1 MREIEKNKLRKELIL
16 STVTKLFRESSLN
29 TDNEID
35 TENINK
41 ILKDIDINSALQ
53 KLSRAVAGRKALIVS
68 VTDENIE
75 LEKEIQER
83 FRGIKFNRIVNHL
96 ITARYFGYSCFEIVY
111 NEDFTIST
119 LIPIPHQYVSYNTQ
133 SKKWVLKVGT
143 KEIDL
148 NREKF
153 LLSIHKWN
161 PAQVTGKSIF
171 ESCLTSF
178 LDKDMYSKQ
187 LRGLAQKYGD
197 VITVYPYDINST
209 DEEKKQIKENVD
221 NMNGNN
227 SIGVPVED
235 VGEADINKVVTF
247 IKLSDLDPNVYT
259 ELADREKEK
268 LIQNILGSTL
278 TMDNGGGTG
287 SYSLGEVH
295 KEGFDE
301 VVEEICRF
309 VCDSLFQLIEIDA
322 KFHGYNAKEFEFSLE
337 KVFTDTEKIEQ
348 EKKQQ
353 ELNSL
358 KLDNINKLS
367 SAGFEVNIDFIS
379 EQLGIEKSY
388 LAKKLSAGIGPEFSK
403 KKIDELL
410 ENARS
415 KQKEFEEMILENSD
429 EIIKE
434 VSKQIKKEFEKV
446 KNLEDIEKISLN
458 LESLKER
465 LILGALQGY
474 LNEFNSQTIE
484 FSENDLNPFKLSF
497 TEAINWFCKKFPV
510 LYDVIE
516 DITKKVDEQFFYMKR
531 STELE
536 VTKKLYY
543 NLLDNLKNGGT
554 FKTWLEMSKEVLNK
568 SGLGDSPW
576 YLELVYRNNM
586 ASAYNA
592 GAFYNQELNKKNK
605 PYGLYDGV
613 DDSRQSDI
621 CKALDGKVFPLDH
634 PFWNSYLPPN
644 HHGCRSRRIAL
655 NVEELEEYE
664 LKVSKSITKDIKE
677 LKKEMGSFYGSQ
689 VSGMKKAIK
698 QKEKEVEEMKNQLK
712 LEV

>member
-75 LEKEIQER
+75 LEKMIQER

-119 LIPIPHQYVSYNTQ
+119 LVPIPHQYVSYNTRD
-133 SKKWVLKVGT
+133 KKWVLRIGT
-143 KEIDL
+143 QEIEL
-148 NREKF
+148 NKEKF
-153 LLSIHKWN
+153 LLCIHKWN

-187 LRGLAQKYGD
+187 LRGLAKQYGD
-197 VITVYPYDINST
+197 VITVYPYDINSS
-209 DEEKKQIKENVD
+209 DDEKKQIKENIE
-221 NMNGNN
+221 NMSGKT

-235 VGEADINKVVTF
+235 IGDIDINKVVTF

-322 KFHGYNAKEFEFSLE
+322 QFHGYNAKEFEFSLE

-367 SAGFEVNIDFIS
+367 SAGYELENQYLG
-379 EQLGIEKSY
+379 EYLGIDY
-388 LAKKLSAGIGPEFSK
+388 
-403 KKIDELL
+403 KKI
-410 ENARS
+410 
-415 KQKEFEEMILENSD
+415 
-429 EIIKE
+429 
-434 VSKQIKKEFEKV
+434 IKKNIQSF
-446 KNLEDIEKISLN
+446 KIN
-458 LESLKER
+458 
-465 LILGALQGY
+465 
-474 LNEFNSQTIE
+474 E
-484 FSENDLNPFKLSF
+484 FSEDEDKKLFNIVESANTFNTYILSKLEKFTKNISQQIRDQIMNLKEGDEFVLDLDYSLLEDDLIISQLKGYSNSRYTTFNEVIEEFDPFKMKF
-497 TEAINWFCKKFPV
+497 EEAIKSFLDKTPV
-510 LYDVIE
+510 LYDIIEEITEEVRANSIWIKKSTDLEITAKLFDNMKKSMEAGTTFKQWLKDCDEIINKAGLGNQGYYLENVYRTNMMTQYSIGNYKQQIEVVEEFPYWEYSAIE
-516 DITKKVDEQFFYMKR
+516 DNRTSNICKQ
-531 STELE
+531 L
-536 VTKKLYY
+536 
-543 NLLDNLKNGGT
+543 
-554 FKTWLEMSKEVLNK
+554 
-568 SGLGDSPW
+568 
-576 YLELVYRNNM
+576 
-586 ASAYNA
+586 
-592 GAFYNQELNKKNK
+592 
-605 PYGLYDGV
+605 DGV
-613 DDSRQSDI
+613 IKRYDD
-621 CKALDGKVFPLDH
+621 
-634 PFWNSYLPPN
+634 PFWSTYYPPN
-644 HHGCRSRRIAL
+644 HYQCRSTVISRSKEEIKRHGFKISKDEFDIDAKTFKGNPAETYWN
-655 NVEELEEYE
+655 NV
-664 LKVSKSITKDIKE
+664 KSASE
-677 LKKEMGSFYGSQ
+677 N
-689 VSGMKKAIK
+689 K
-698 QKEKEVEEMKNQLK
+698 QRTFKWE
-712 LEV
+712 

>member
-1 MREIEKNKLRKELIL
+1 MREIEKTKLRKELIL

-29 TDNEID
+29 TDTEIN

-68 VTDENIE
+68 VTNENIE
-75 LEKEIQER
+75 LEKMIQER

-119 LIPIPHQYVSYNTQ
+119 LIPIPHQYVSYNTRD
-133 SKKWVLKVGT
+133 KKWVLRIGT
-143 KEIDL
+143 QEIEL
-148 NREKF
+148 NKEKF
-153 LLSIHKWN
+153 LLCIHKWN

-187 LRGLAQKYGD
+187 LRGLAKQYGD
-197 VITVYPYDINST
+197 VITVYPYDINSS
-209 DEEKKQIKENVD
+209 DDEKKQIKENIE
-221 NMNGNN
+221 NMSGKT

-235 VGEADINKVVTF
+235 IGDIDINKVVTF

-322 KFHGYNAKEFEFSLE
+322 QFHGYNAKEFEFSLE

-367 SAGFEVNIDFIS
+367 SAGYELENQYLG
-379 EQLGIEKSY
+379 EYLGIDY
-388 LAKKLSAGIGPEFSK
+388 
-403 KKIDELL
+403 KKI
-410 ENARS
+410 
-415 KQKEFEEMILENSD
+415 
-429 EIIKE
+429 
-434 VSKQIKKEFEKV
+434 IKKNIQSF
-446 KNLEDIEKISLN
+446 KIN
-458 LESLKER
+458 
-465 LILGALQGY
+465 
-474 LNEFNSQTIE
+474 E
-484 FSENDLNPFKLSF
+484 FSEDEDKKLFNIVESANTFNTYILSKLEKFTKNISQQIRDQIMNLKEGDEFVLDLDYSLLEDDLIISQLKGYNNSRYTTFNEVIEEFDPFKMKF
-497 TEAINWFCKKFPV
+497 EEAIKSFLDKTPV
-510 LYDVIE
+510 LYDTIEEITEEVRANVVWLKKSTDLEITSKLFDNMKKSMESGTTFKQWLKDCDEVINKAGLGNQGYYLENVYRTNMMTQYSIGNYKQQIEVVEEFPYWEYSAIE
-516 DITKKVDEQFFYMKR
+516 DNRTSNICKQ
-531 STELE
+531 L
-536 VTKKLYY
+536 
-543 NLLDNLKNGGT
+543 
-554 FKTWLEMSKEVLNK
+554 
-568 SGLGDSPW
+568 
-576 YLELVYRNNM
+576 
-586 ASAYNA
+586 
-592 GAFYNQELNKKNK
+592 
-605 PYGLYDGV
+605 DGV
-613 DDSRQSDI
+613 IKRYDD
-621 CKALDGKVFPLDH
+621 
-634 PFWNSYLPPN
+634 PFWSTYYPPN
-644 HHGCRSRRIAL
+644 HYQCRSTVISRSKEEIKRHGFKISKDEFDIDAKTFKGNPAETYWN
-655 NVEELEEYE
+655 NV
-664 LKVSKSITKDIKE
+664 KSASE
-677 LKKEMGSFYGSQ
+677 N
-689 VSGMKKAIK
+689 K
-698 QKEKEVEEMKNQLK
+698 QRTFKWE
-712 LEV
+712 

>member
-133 SKKWVLKVGT
+133 SKKWVLKIGT
-143 KEIDL
+143 QEIEL

-153 LLSIHKWN
+153 LLCIHKWN

-197 VITVYPYDINST
+197 VITVYPYDVNSSE
-209 DEEKKQIKENVD
+209 EEKKQIKENVD

-247 IKLSDLDPNVYT
+247 IKLSDLDPNIYT

-278 TMDNGGGTG
+278 IMDNGGGTG

-309 VCDSLFQLIEIDA
+309 VSDSLFQLIEIDA

-348 EKKQQ
+348 EKQQQ

-410 ENARS
+410 ENARA
-415 KQKEFEEMILENSD
+415 KQKEFEEMILETSD

-474 LNEFNSQTIE
+474 LNEFNSQSIE
-484 FSENDLNPFKLSF
+484 FSEDELNPFKLSF

-592 GAFYNQELNKKNK
+592 GAFYNQQLNKKNK

-634 PFWNSYLPPN
+634 PFWNNYLPPN
-644 HHGCRSRRIAL
+644 HHGCRSQRIAL
-655 NVEELEEYE
+655 DAEELEEYG

-698 QKEKEVEEMKNQLK
+698 QKEKELEEMKNQLK

>member
-1 MREIEKNKLRKELIL
+1 MREIEKTKLRKELIL

-29 TDNEID
+29 TDTEIN

-75 LEKEIQER
+75 LEKMIQER

-119 LIPIPHQYVSYNTQ
+119 LIPIPHQYVSYNTRD
-133 SKKWVLKVGT
+133 KKWVLRIGT
-143 KEIDL
+143 QEIEL
-148 NREKF
+148 NKEKF
-153 LLSIHKWN
+153 LLCIHKWN

-187 LRGLAQKYGD
+187 LRGLAKQYGD
-197 VITVYPYDINST
+197 VITVYPYDINSS
-209 DEEKKQIKENVD
+209 DDEKKQIKENIE
-221 NMNGNN
+221 NMSGKT

-235 VGEADINKVVTF
+235 IGDIDINKVVTF

-322 KFHGYNAKEFEFSLE
+322 QFHGYNAKEFEFSLE

-367 SAGFEVNIDFIS
+367 SAGYELENQYLG
-379 EQLGIEKSY
+379 EYLGIDY
-388 LAKKLSAGIGPEFSK
+388 
-403 KKIDELL
+403 KKI
-410 ENARS
+410 
-415 KQKEFEEMILENSD
+415 
-429 EIIKE
+429 
-434 VSKQIKKEFEKV
+434 IKKNIQSF
-446 KNLEDIEKISLN
+446 KIN
-458 LESLKER
+458 
-465 LILGALQGY
+465 
-474 LNEFNSQTIE
+474 E
-484 FSENDLNPFKLSF
+484 FSEDEDKKLFNIVESANTFNTYILSKLEKFTKNISQQIRDQIMNLKEGDEFVLDLDYSLLEDDLIISQLKGYSNSRYTTFNEVIEEFDPFKMKF
-497 TEAINWFCKKFPV
+497 EEAIKSFLDKTPV
-510 LYDVIE
+510 LYDTIEEITEEVRANSIWIKKSTDLEITSKLFNNMKKSMESGTTFKQWLKDCDEIINKAGLGNQGYYLENVYRTNMMTQYSIGNYKQQIEVVEEFPYWEYSAIE
-516 DITKKVDEQFFYMKR
+516 DNRTSNICKQLDGVIKRYDDPFWSTYYPPNHYQCR
-531 STELE
+531 STVISRSKEE
-536 VTKKLYY
+536 IKRHGFKISKDEFDIDVKTFKGNPAESYWNNIKMTAEE
-543 NLLDNLKNGGT
+543 KGRQGT
-554 FKTWLEMSKEVLNK
+554 FKWE
-568 SGLGDSPW
+568 
-576 YLELVYRNNM
+576 
-586 ASAYNA
+586 
-592 GAFYNQELNKKNK
+592 
-605 PYGLYDGV
+605 
-613 DDSRQSDI
+613 
-621 CKALDGKVFPLDH
+621 
-634 PFWNSYLPPN
+634 
-644 HHGCRSRRIAL
+644 
-655 NVEELEEYE
+655 
-664 LKVSKSITKDIKE
+664 
-677 LKKEMGSFYGSQ
+677 
-689 VSGMKKAIK
+689 
-698 QKEKEVEEMKNQLK
+698 
-712 LEV
+712 

>member
-75 LEKEIQER
+75 LEKMIQER

-119 LIPIPHQYVSYNTQ
+119 LIPIPHQYVSYN
-133 SKKWVLKVGT
+133 SRDKKWVLKVGT
-143 KEIDL
+143 KEIEL

-153 LLSIHKWN
+153 LLCIHKWN

-197 VITVYPYDINST
+197 VITVYPYDVNSSE
-209 DEEKKQIKENVD
+209 EEKKQIKENVD

-247 IKLSDLDPNVYT
+247 IKLSDLDPNIYT

-309 VCDSLFQLIEIDA
+309 VSDSLFQLIEIDA

-348 EKKQQ
+348 EKQQQ

-367 SAGFEVNIDFIS
+367 SAGFEVNIDYIS

-388 LAKKLSAGIGPEFSK
+388 LAKKISAGIGPEFSK

-434 VSKQIKKEFEKV
+434 VTKQIKKEFEKV

-458 LESLKER
+458 LESLKEK

-474 LNEFNSQTIE
+474 LNEFNSQSIE
-484 FSENDLNPFKLSF
+484 FSEDELNPFNLSF

-634 PFWNSYLPPN
+634 PFWNNYLPPN
-644 HHGCRSRRIAL
+644 HHGCRSQRIAL
-655 NVEELEEYE
+655 DAEELEEYG
-664 LKVSKSITKDIKE
+664 LKISKSITKDIKE

-698 QKEKEVEEMKNQLK
+698 QKEKELEEMKNQLK

>member
-75 LEKEIQER
+75 LEKMIQER

-143 KEIDL
+143 KEIEL

-153 LLSIHKWN
+153 LLCIHKWN

-187 LRGLAQKYGD
+187 LRGLAKQYGD
-197 VITVYPYDINST
+197 IITVYPYDINSSE
-209 DEEKKQIKENVD
+209 EEKKQIKENVE
-221 NMNGNN
+221 NMSGHT

-235 VGEADINKVVTF
+235 VGDVDINKVVTF

-295 KEGFDE
+295 KAGFDE

-322 KFHGYNAKEFEFSLE
+322 QFHGYNAKEFEFSLE

-348 EKKQQ
+348 QKKQQ

-367 SAGFEVNIDFIS
+367 SAGYEFDNQYLGEY
-379 EQLGIEKSY
+379 LGIDH
-388 LAKKLSAGIGPEFSK
+388 
-403 KKIDELL
+403 KKI
-410 ENARS
+410 
-415 KQKEFEEMILENSD
+415 
-429 EIIKE
+429 
-434 VSKQIKKEFEKV
+434 IKKNIQSF
-446 KNLEDIEKISLN
+446 KIN
-458 LESLKER
+458 
-465 LILGALQGY
+465 
-474 LNEFNSQTIE
+474 E
-484 FSENDLNPFKLSF
+484 FSEDEDKKLFNIIDSANIFNTYILSKLEKFTKNISQQIKDQIMNLKEGDEFVLDLDYSLLEDDLIISQLKGYSNSRYTTFNEVIEEFDPFKMKF
-497 TEAINWFCKKFPV
+497 EEAIKSFLDKTPV
-510 LYDVIE
+510 LYDTIEEITEEVRANVVWLKKSTDLEITSKLFDNMKKSMESGTTFKQWLKDCDEIINKAGLGNQGYYLENVYRTNMMTQYSIGNYKQQIEVVEEFPYWEYSAIE
-516 DITKKVDEQFFYMKR
+516 DNRTSNICKQ
-531 STELE
+531 L
-536 VTKKLYY
+536 
-543 NLLDNLKNGGT
+543 
-554 FKTWLEMSKEVLNK
+554 
-568 SGLGDSPW
+568 
-576 YLELVYRNNM
+576 
-586 ASAYNA
+586 
-592 GAFYNQELNKKNK
+592 
-605 PYGLYDGV
+605 DGV
-613 DDSRQSDI
+613 IKRYDD
-621 CKALDGKVFPLDH
+621 
-634 PFWNSYLPPN
+634 PFWSTYYPPN
-644 HHGCRSRRIAL
+644 HYQCRSTVISR
-655 NVEELEEYE
+655 
-664 LKVSKSITKDIKE
+664 SK
-677 LKKEMGSFYGSQ
+677 
-689 VSGMKKAIK
+689 
-698 QKEKEVEEMKNQLK
+698 EEMKRHGFKISKVEFDIDAKTFKGNPAETYWNNVKSASESKQRTFK
-712 LEV
+712 WE

>member
-1 MREIEKNKLRKELIL
+1 MREIEKTKLRKELIL

-29 TDNEID
+29 TDTEID

-68 VTDENIE
+68 ATDENIE

-119 LIPIPHQYVSYNTQ
+119 LIPIPHQYVSYNTRD
-133 SKKWVLKVGT
+133 KKWVLKIGT
-143 KEIDL
+143 QEIEL

-153 LLSIHKWN
+153 LLCIHKWN

-187 LRGLAQKYGD
+187 LRGLAKQYGD
-197 VITVYPYDINST
+197 VITVYPYDINSS
-209 DEEKKQIKENVD
+209 DDEKKQIKENIE
-221 NMNGNN
+221 NMSGKT

-235 VGEADINKVVTF
+235 IGDIDINKVVTF

-322 KFHGYNAKEFEFSLE
+322 QFHGYNAKEFEFSLE

-367 SAGFEVNIDFIS
+367 SAGYELENQYLG
-379 EQLGIEKSY
+379 EYLGIDY
-388 LAKKLSAGIGPEFSK
+388 
-403 KKIDELL
+403 KKI
-410 ENARS
+410 
-415 KQKEFEEMILENSD
+415 
-429 EIIKE
+429 
-434 VSKQIKKEFEKV
+434 IKKNIQSF
-446 KNLEDIEKISLN
+446 KIN
-458 LESLKER
+458 
-465 LILGALQGY
+465 
-474 LNEFNSQTIE
+474 E
-484 FSENDLNPFKLSF
+484 FSEDEDKKLFNIVESANTFNTYILSKLEKFTKNISQQIRDQIMNLKEGDEFVLDLDYSLLEDDLIISQLKGYSNSRYTTFNEVIEEFDPFKMKF
-497 TEAINWFCKKFPV
+497 EEAIKSFLDKTPV
-510 LYDVIE
+510 LYDTIEEMTEEVRANVVWLKKSTDLEITSKLFDNMKKSMESGTTFKQWLKDCDEIINKAGLGNQGYYLENVYRTNMMTQYSIGNYKQQIEVVEEFPYWEYSAIE
-516 DITKKVDEQFFYMKR
+516 DNRTSNICKQ
-531 STELE
+531 L
-536 VTKKLYY
+536 
-543 NLLDNLKNGGT
+543 
-554 FKTWLEMSKEVLNK
+554 
-568 SGLGDSPW
+568 
-576 YLELVYRNNM
+576 
-586 ASAYNA
+586 
-592 GAFYNQELNKKNK
+592 
-605 PYGLYDGV
+605 DGV
-613 DDSRQSDI
+613 IKRYDD
-621 CKALDGKVFPLDH
+621 
-634 PFWNSYLPPN
+634 PFWSTYYPPN
-644 HHGCRSRRIAL
+644 HYQCRSTVISRSKEEIKRHGFKISKVEFDIDAKTFKGNPAETYWN
-655 NVEELEEYE
+655 NVKSASE
-664 LKVSKSITKDIKE
+664 SKQRTFKWE
-677 LKKEMGSFYGSQ
+677 
-689 VSGMKKAIK
+689 
-698 QKEKEVEEMKNQLK
+698 
-712 LEV
+712 

>member
-68 VTDENIE
+68 ATDENIE

-119 LIPIPHQYVSYNTQ
+119 LIPIPHQYVSYNTRD
-133 SKKWVLKVGT
+133 KKWVLKIGT
-143 KEIDL
+143 QEIEL

-153 LLSIHKWN
+153 LLCIHKWN

-187 LRGLAQKYGD
+187 LRGLAKQYGD
-197 VITVYPYDINST
+197 VITVYPYDINSS
-209 DEEKKQIKENVD
+209 DDEKKQIKENIE
-221 NMNGNN
+221 NMSGKT

-235 VGEADINKVVTF
+235 IGDIDINKVVTF

-322 KFHGYNAKEFEFSLE
+322 QFHGYNAKEFEFSLE

-367 SAGFEVNIDFIS
+367 SAGYELENQYLG
-379 EQLGIEKSY
+379 EYLGIDY
-388 LAKKLSAGIGPEFSK
+388 
-403 KKIDELL
+403 KKI
-410 ENARS
+410 
-415 KQKEFEEMILENSD
+415 
-429 EIIKE
+429 
-434 VSKQIKKEFEKV
+434 IKKNIQSF
-446 KNLEDIEKISLN
+446 KIN
-458 LESLKER
+458 
-465 LILGALQGY
+465 
-474 LNEFNSQTIE
+474 E
-484 FSENDLNPFKLSF
+484 FSEDEDKKLFNIVESANTFNTYILSKLEKFTKNISQQIRDQIMNLKEGDEFVLDLDYSLLEDDLIISQLKGYSNSRYTTFNEVIEEFDPFKMKF
-497 TEAINWFCKKFPV
+497 EEAIKSFLDKTPV
-510 LYDVIE
+510 LYDTIEEITEEVRANVVWLKKSTDLEITSKLFDNMKKSMESGTTFKQWLKDCDEVINKAGLGNQGYYLENVYRTNMMTQYSIGNYKQQIEVVEEFPYWEYSAIE
-516 DITKKVDEQFFYMKR
+516 DNRTSNICKQLDGVIKRYDDPFWSTYYPPNHYQCR
-531 STELE
+531 STVISRSKEE
-536 VTKKLYY
+536 IKRHGFKISKDEFDIDVKTFKGNPAESYWNNIKMTARE
-543 NLLDNLKNGGT
+543 KGRQGT
-554 FKTWLEMSKEVLNK
+554 FKWE
-568 SGLGDSPW
+568 
-576 YLELVYRNNM
+576 
-586 ASAYNA
+586 
-592 GAFYNQELNKKNK
+592 
-605 PYGLYDGV
+605 
-613 DDSRQSDI
+613 
-621 CKALDGKVFPLDH
+621 
-634 PFWNSYLPPN
+634 
-644 HHGCRSRRIAL
+644 
-655 NVEELEEYE
+655 
-664 LKVSKSITKDIKE
+664 
-677 LKKEMGSFYGSQ
+677 
-689 VSGMKKAIK
+689 
-698 QKEKEVEEMKNQLK
+698 
-712 LEV
+712 

>member
-1 MREIEKNKLRKELIL
+1 MREIEKTKLRKELIL

-29 TDNEID
+29 TDTEID

-68 VTDENIE
+68 ATDENIE

-119 LIPIPHQYVSYNTQ
+119 LIPIPHQYVSYNTRD
-133 SKKWVLKVGT
+133 KKWVLKIGT
-143 KEIDL
+143 QEIEL

-153 LLSIHKWN
+153 LLCIHKWN

-187 LRGLAQKYGD
+187 LRGLAKQYGD
-197 VITVYPYDINST
+197 VITVYPYDINSS
-209 DEEKKQIKENVD
+209 DDEKKQIKENIE
-221 NMNGNN
+221 NMSGKT

-235 VGEADINKVVTF
+235 IGDIDINKVVTF

-322 KFHGYNAKEFEFSLE
+322 QFHGYNAKEFEFSLE
-337 KVFTDTEKIEQ
+337 KVLTDTEKIEQ

-367 SAGFEVNIDFIS
+367 SAGYELENQYLG
-379 EQLGIEKSY
+379 EYLGIDY
-388 LAKKLSAGIGPEFSK
+388 
-403 KKIDELL
+403 KKI
-410 ENARS
+410 
-415 KQKEFEEMILENSD
+415 
-429 EIIKE
+429 
-434 VSKQIKKEFEKV
+434 IKKNIQSF
-446 KNLEDIEKISLN
+446 KIN
-458 LESLKER
+458 
-465 LILGALQGY
+465 
-474 LNEFNSQTIE
+474 E
-484 FSENDLNPFKLSF
+484 FSEDEDKKLFNIVESANTFNTYILSKLEKFTKNISQQIRDQIMNLKEGDEFVLDLDYSLLEDDLIISQLKGYSNSRYTTFNEVIEEFDPFKMKF
-497 TEAINWFCKKFPV
+497 EEAIKSFLDKTPV
-510 LYDVIE
+510 LYDTIEEITEEVRANVVWLKKSTDLEITSKLFDNMKKSMESGTTFKQWLKDCDEVINKAGLGNQGYYLENVYRTNMMTQYSIGNYKQQIEVVEEFPYWEYSAIE
-516 DITKKVDEQFFYMKR
+516 DNRTSNICKQ
-531 STELE
+531 L
-536 VTKKLYY
+536 
-543 NLLDNLKNGGT
+543 
-554 FKTWLEMSKEVLNK
+554 
-568 SGLGDSPW
+568 
-576 YLELVYRNNM
+576 
-586 ASAYNA
+586 
-592 GAFYNQELNKKNK
+592 
-605 PYGLYDGV
+605 DGV
-613 DDSRQSDI
+613 IKRYDD
-621 CKALDGKVFPLDH
+621 
-634 PFWNSYLPPN
+634 PFWSTYYPPN
-644 HHGCRSRRIAL
+644 HYQCRSTVISRSKEEIKRHGFKISKDEFDIDVKTFKGNPAETYWN
-655 NVEELEEYE
+655 NVKSASE
-664 LKVSKSITKDIKE
+664 SKQRTFKWE
-677 LKKEMGSFYGSQ
+677 
-689 VSGMKKAIK
+689 
-698 QKEKEVEEMKNQLK
+698 
-712 LEV
+712 

>member
-133 SKKWVLKVGT
+133 SKKWVLKIGT
-143 KEIDL
+143 QEIEL

-153 LLSIHKWN
+153 LLCIHKWN
-161 PAQVTGKSIF
+161 PAQVAGKSIF

-197 VITVYPYDINST
+197 VITVYPYDVNSSE
-209 DEEKKQIKENVD
+209 EEKKQIKENVD

-309 VCDSLFQLIEIDA
+309 VSDSLFQLIEIDA

-337 KVFTDTEKIEQ
+337 KVFTDSEKIEQ
-348 EKKQQ
+348 QKKQQ

-403 KKIDELL
+403 KKIDDLL
-410 ENARS
+410 ENARA

-434 VSKQIKKEFEKV
+434 VTKQIKKEFEKV

-458 LESLKER
+458 LESLKEK

-474 LNEFNSQTIE
+474 LNEFNSQSIE
-484 FSENDLNPFKLSF
+484 FSEDELNPFKLSF
-497 TEAINWFCKKFPV
+497 TEAINWFFKKFPV

-554 FKTWLEMSKEVLNK
+554 FKTWLEMSKDVLNK
-568 SGLGDSPW
+568 TGLGDSPW

-586 ASAYNA
+586 MSSYNA

-613 DDSRQSDI
+613 DDNRQSDI

-634 PFWNSYLPPN
+634 PFWNNYLPPN

-655 NVEELEEYE
+655 DVDELEEYG

-712 LEV
+712 LEI

>member
-1 MREIEKNKLRKELIL
+1 MREIEKTKLRKELIL

-29 TDNEID
+29 TDTEID

-68 VTDENIE
+68 ATDENIE

-119 LIPIPHQYVSYNTQ
+119 LIPIPHQYVSYNTRD
-133 SKKWVLKVGT
+133 KKWVLKIGT
-143 KEIDL
+143 QEIEL

-153 LLSIHKWN
+153 LLCIHKWN

-187 LRGLAQKYGD
+187 LRGLAKQYGD
-197 VITVYPYDINST
+197 VITVYPYDINSS
-209 DEEKKQIKENVD
+209 DDEKKQIKENIE
-221 NMNGNN
+221 NMSGKT

-235 VGEADINKVVTF
+235 IGDIDINKVVTF

-322 KFHGYNAKEFEFSLE
+322 QFHGYNAKEFEFSLE

-367 SAGFEVNIDFIS
+367 SAGYELENQYLG
-379 EQLGIEKSY
+379 EYLGIDY
-388 LAKKLSAGIGPEFSK
+388 
-403 KKIDELL
+403 KKI
-410 ENARS
+410 
-415 KQKEFEEMILENSD
+415 
-429 EIIKE
+429 
-434 VSKQIKKEFEKV
+434 IKKNIQSF
-446 KNLEDIEKISLN
+446 KIN
-458 LESLKER
+458 
-465 LILGALQGY
+465 
-474 LNEFNSQTIE
+474 E
-484 FSENDLNPFKLSF
+484 FSEDEDKKLFNIVESANTFNTYILSKLEKFTKNISQQIKDQIMNLKEGDEFVLDLDYSLLEDDLIISQLKGYSNSRYTTFNEVIEEFDPFKMKF
-497 TEAINWFCKKFPV
+497 EEAIKSFLDKTPV
-510 LYDVIE
+510 LYDTIEEITEEVRANVVWLKKSTDLEITSKLFDNMKKSMESGTTFKQWLKDCDEIINKAGLGNQGYYLENVYRTNMMTQYSIGNYKQQIEVVEEFPYWEYSAIE
-516 DITKKVDEQFFYMKR
+516 DNRTSNICKQ
-531 STELE
+531 L
-536 VTKKLYY
+536 
-543 NLLDNLKNGGT
+543 
-554 FKTWLEMSKEVLNK
+554 
-568 SGLGDSPW
+568 
-576 YLELVYRNNM
+576 
-586 ASAYNA
+586 
-592 GAFYNQELNKKNK
+592 
-605 PYGLYDGV
+605 DGV
-613 DDSRQSDI
+613 IKRYDD
-621 CKALDGKVFPLDH
+621 
-634 PFWNSYLPPN
+634 PFWSTYYPPN
-644 HHGCRSRRIAL
+644 HYQCRSTVISRSKEEIKRHGFKISKVEFDIDAKTFKGNPAETYWN
-655 NVEELEEYE
+655 NVKSASE
-664 LKVSKSITKDIKE
+664 SKQRTFKWE
-677 LKKEMGSFYGSQ
+677 
-689 VSGMKKAIK
+689 
-698 QKEKEVEEMKNQLK
+698 
-712 LEV
+712 

>member
-1 MREIEKNKLRKELIL
+1 MREIEKNKIKKELIL

-29 TDNEID
+29 TDTEID

-83 FRGIKFNRIVNHL
+83 FRGIKFNRIINHL

-133 SKKWVLKVGT
+133 SKKWVLKIGT
-143 KEIDL
+143 QEIEL

-153 LLSIHKWN
+153 LLCIHKWN

-209 DEEKKQIKENVD
+209 EEEKKQIKENVD

-247 IKLSDLDPNVYT
+247 IKLSDLDPNIYT

-309 VCDSLFQLIEIDA
+309 VSDSLFQLIEIDA

-337 KVFTDTEKIEQ
+337 KVFTDTEKR
-348 EKKQQ
+348 EKEKQQQ

-403 KKIDELL
+403 KKIDDLL
-410 ENARS
+410 ENARA

-434 VSKQIKKEFEKV
+434 VTKQIKKEFEKV

-458 LESLKER
+458 LESLKEK

-474 LNEFNSQTIE
+474 LNEFNSQSIE
-484 FSENDLNPFKLSF
+484 FSEDELNPFKLSF

-592 GAFYNQELNKKNK
+592 GAFYNQQLNKKNK

-634 PFWNSYLPPN
+634 PFWNNYLPPN

-655 NVEELEEYE
+655 NVEELEEYG

>member
-29 TDNEID
+29 TDSEID

-68 VTDENIE
+68 IADENIE

-119 LIPIPHQYVSYNTQ
+119 LIPIPHQYVSYNVRD
-133 SKKWVLKVGT
+133 KKWVLKIGAQ
-143 KEIDL
+143 EIEL

-153 LLSIHKWN
+153 LLCIHKWN

-187 LRGLAQKYGD
+187 LRGLAKQYGD
-197 VITVYPYDINST
+197 VITVYPYDINSS
-209 DEEKKQIKENVD
+209 DDEKKQIKENVE
-221 NMNGNN
+221 NMSGHT

-309 VCDSLFQLIEIDA
+309 VSDSLFQLIEIDA
-322 KFHGYNAKEFEFSLE
+322 QFHGYNAKEFEFSLE

-348 EKKQQ
+348 EKQQQ

-367 SAGFEVNIDFIS
+367 SAGFEVNIDYIS
-379 EQLGIEKSY
+379 AQLGIEKNFLS
-388 LAKKLSAGIGPEFSK
+388 KKIINSFGSEFSK

-410 ENARS
+410 EKARA
-415 KQKEFEEMILENSD
+415 KQKEFEEIILENSD

-434 VSKQIKKEFEKV
+434 ITKQIKKEFEKV

-458 LESLKER
+458 LESLKEK

-474 LNEFNSQTIE
+474 LNEFNSQSIE
-484 FSENDLNPFKLSF
+484 FSEDDLNPFKLSF

-568 SGLGDSPW
+568 TGLGDSPW

-586 ASAYNA
+586 MSSYNA

-613 DDSRQSDI
+613 DDNRQSDI

-634 PFWNSYLPPN
+634 PFWNNYLPPN
-644 HHGCRSRRIAL
+644 HHGCRSQRIAL
-655 NVEELEEYE
+655 NAEELEEYG

-677 LKKEMGSFYGSQ
+677 LKKEMGNFYGSQ

-712 LEV
+712 LEI

>member
-1 MREIEKNKLRKELIL
+1 MREIEKTKLRKELIL

-29 TDNEID
+29 TDTEIN

-75 LEKEIQER
+75 LEKMIQER

-119 LIPIPHQYVSYNTQ
+119 LIPIPHQYVSYNTRD
-133 SKKWVLKVGT
+133 KKWVLRIGT
-143 KEIDL
+143 QEIEL
-148 NREKF
+148 NKEKF
-153 LLSIHKWN
+153 LLCIHKWN

-187 LRGLAQKYGD
+187 LRGLAKQYGD
-197 VITVYPYDINST
+197 VITVYPYDINSS
-209 DEEKKQIKENVD
+209 DDEKKQIKENIE
-221 NMNGNN
+221 NMSGKT

-235 VGEADINKVVTF
+235 IGDIDINKVVTF

-322 KFHGYNAKEFEFSLE
+322 QFHGYNAKEFEFSLE

-367 SAGFEVNIDFIS
+367 SAGYELENQYLG
-379 EQLGIEKSY
+379 EYLGIDY
-388 LAKKLSAGIGPEFSK
+388 
-403 KKIDELL
+403 KKI
-410 ENARS
+410 
-415 KQKEFEEMILENSD
+415 
-429 EIIKE
+429 
-434 VSKQIKKEFEKV
+434 IKKNIQSF
-446 KNLEDIEKISLN
+446 KIN
-458 LESLKER
+458 
-465 LILGALQGY
+465 
-474 LNEFNSQTIE
+474 E
-484 FSENDLNPFKLSF
+484 FSEDEDKKLFNIVESANTFNTYILSKLEKFTKDISQQIKDQIMNLKEGDEFVLDLDYSLLEDDLIISQLKGYSNSRYTTFNEVIEEFDPFKMKF
-497 TEAINWFCKKFPV
+497 EEAIKSFLDKTPV
-510 LYDVIE
+510 LYDTIEEITEEVRANVVWLKKSTDLEITSKLFDNMKKSMESGTTFKQWLKDCDEIINKAGLGNQGYYLENVYRTNMMTQYSIGNYKQQIEVVEEFPYWEYSAIE
-516 DITKKVDEQFFYMKR
+516 DNRTSNICKQ
-531 STELE
+531 L
-536 VTKKLYY
+536 
-543 NLLDNLKNGGT
+543 
-554 FKTWLEMSKEVLNK
+554 
-568 SGLGDSPW
+568 
-576 YLELVYRNNM
+576 
-586 ASAYNA
+586 
-592 GAFYNQELNKKNK
+592 
-605 PYGLYDGV
+605 DGV
-613 DDSRQSDI
+613 IKRYDD
-621 CKALDGKVFPLDH
+621 
-634 PFWNSYLPPN
+634 PFWSTYYPPN
-644 HHGCRSRRIAL
+644 HYQCRSTVISRSKEEIKRHGFKISKDEFDIDAKTFKGNPAETYWN
-655 NVEELEEYE
+655 NV
-664 LKVSKSITKDIKE
+664 KSASE
-677 LKKEMGSFYGSQ
+677 N
-689 VSGMKKAIK
+689 K
-698 QKEKEVEEMKNQLK
+698 QRTFKWE
-712 LEV
+712 

>member
-75 LEKEIQER
+75 LEKMIQER

-143 KEIDL
+143 KEIEL

-153 LLSIHKWN
+153 LLCIHKWN

-197 VITVYPYDINST
+197 VITVYPYDINSSE
-209 DEEKKQIKENVD
+209 EEKKQIKENVD

-247 IKLSDLDPNVYT
+247 IKLSDLDPNIYT

-367 SAGFEVNIDFIS
+367 SAGFEVNIEFIS

-388 LAKKLSAGIGPEFSK
+388 LAKKISTGIGPEFSK
-403 KKIDELL
+403 KK
-410 ENARS
+410 
-415 KQKEFEEMILENSD
+415 
-429 EIIKE
+429 
-434 VSKQIKKEFEKV
+434 
-446 KNLEDIEKISLN
+446 
-458 LESLKER
+458 
-465 LILGALQGY
+465 
-474 LNEFNSQTIE
+474 
-484 FSENDLNPFKLSF
+484 
-497 TEAINWFCKKFPV
+497 
-510 LYDVIE
+510 
-516 DITKKVDEQFFYMKR
+516 
-531 STELE
+531 
-536 VTKKLYY
+536 
-543 NLLDNLKNGGT
+543 
-554 FKTWLEMSKEVLNK
+554 
-568 SGLGDSPW
+568 
-576 YLELVYRNNM
+576 
-586 ASAYNA
+586 
-592 GAFYNQELNKKNK
+592 
-605 PYGLYDGV
+605 
-613 DDSRQSDI
+613 
-621 CKALDGKVFPLDH
+621 
-634 PFWNSYLPPN
+634 
-644 HHGCRSRRIAL
+644 
-655 NVEELEEYE
+655 
-664 LKVSKSITKDIKE
+664 
-677 LKKEMGSFYGSQ
+677 
-689 VSGMKKAIK
+689 
-698 QKEKEVEEMKNQLK
+698 
-712 LEV
+712 

>member
-75 LEKEIQER
+75 LEKMIQER

-119 LIPIPHQYVSYNTQ
+119 LIPIPHQYVSYN
-133 SKKWVLKVGT
+133 SRDKKWVLKVGT
-143 KEIDL
+143 KEIEL

-153 LLSIHKWN
+153 LLCIHKWN

-197 VITVYPYDINST
+197 VITVYPYDVNSSE
-209 DEEKKQIKENVD
+209 EEKKQIKENVD

-247 IKLSDLDPNVYT
+247 IKLSDLDPNIYT

-309 VCDSLFQLIEIDA
+309 VSDSLFQLIEIDA

-348 EKKQQ
+348 EKQQQ

-367 SAGFEVNIDFIS
+367 SAGFEVNIDYIS
-379 EQLGIEKSY
+379 AQLGIEKSY

-410 ENARS
+410 ENARA

-429 EIIKE
+429 ELINEIT
-434 VSKQIKKEFEKV
+434 KQIKKEFEKV
-446 KNLEDIEKISLN
+446 KSLDDIEKISLN
-458 LESLKER
+458 LEALKEK
-465 LILGALQGY
+465 LIIGALQGY
-474 LNEFNSQTIE
+474 LNEFNSQSIE
-484 FSENDLNPFKLSF
+484 FSEDELNPFKLSF

-516 DITKKVDEQFFYMKR
+516 DITKKVDEQFFYIKR

-592 GAFYNQELNKKNK
+592 GAFYNQQLNKKNK

-634 PFWNSYLPPN
+634 PFWNNYLPPN
-644 HHGCRSRRIAL
+644 HHGCRSQRIAL
-655 NVEELEEYE
+655 DAEELEEYG

-698 QKEKEVEEMKNQLK
+698 QKEKELEEMKNQLK

>member
-1 MREIEKNKLRKELIL
+1 MREIEKTKLRKELIL

-29 TDNEID
+29 TDTEID

-68 VTDENIE
+68 ATDENIE

-119 LIPIPHQYVSYNTQ
+119 LIPIPHQYVSYNTRD
-133 SKKWVLKVGT
+133 KKWVLKIGT
-143 KEIDL
+143 QEIEL

-153 LLSIHKWN
+153 LLCIHKWN

-187 LRGLAQKYGD
+187 LRGLAKQYGD
-197 VITVYPYDINST
+197 VITVYPYDINSS
-209 DEEKKQIKENVD
+209 DDEKKQIKENIE
-221 NMNGNN
+221 NMSGKT

-235 VGEADINKVVTF
+235 IGDIDINKVVTF

-322 KFHGYNAKEFEFSLE
+322 QFHGYNAKEFEFSLE

-367 SAGFEVNIDFIS
+367 SAGYELENQYLG
-379 EQLGIEKSY
+379 EYLGIDY
-388 LAKKLSAGIGPEFSK
+388 
-403 KKIDELL
+403 KKI
-410 ENARS
+410 
-415 KQKEFEEMILENSD
+415 
-429 EIIKE
+429 
-434 VSKQIKKEFEKV
+434 IKKNIQSF
-446 KNLEDIEKISLN
+446 KIN
-458 LESLKER
+458 
-465 LILGALQGY
+465 
-474 LNEFNSQTIE
+474 E
-484 FSENDLNPFKLSF
+484 FSEDEDKKLFNIVESANTFNTYILSKLEKFTKNISQQIRDQIMNLKEGDEFVLDLVYSLLEDDLIISQLKGYSNSRYTTFNEVIEEFDPFKMKF
-497 TEAINWFCKKFPV
+497 EEAIKSFLDKTPV
-510 LYDVIE
+510 LYDTIEEITEEVRANVVWLKKSTDLEITSKLFDNMKKSMESGTTFKQWLKDCDEIINKAGLGNQGYYLENVYRTNMMTQYSIGNYKQQIEVVEEFPYWEYSAIE
-516 DITKKVDEQFFYMKR
+516 DNRTSNICKQ
-531 STELE
+531 L
-536 VTKKLYY
+536 
-543 NLLDNLKNGGT
+543 
-554 FKTWLEMSKEVLNK
+554 
-568 SGLGDSPW
+568 
-576 YLELVYRNNM
+576 
-586 ASAYNA
+586 
-592 GAFYNQELNKKNK
+592 
-605 PYGLYDGV
+605 DGV
-613 DDSRQSDI
+613 IKRYDD
-621 CKALDGKVFPLDH
+621 
-634 PFWNSYLPPN
+634 PFWSTYYPPN
-644 HHGCRSRRIAL
+644 HYQCRSTVISRSKEEIKRHGFKISKVEFDIDAKTFKGNPAETYWN
-655 NVEELEEYE
+655 NVKSASE
-664 LKVSKSITKDIKE
+664 SKQRTFKWE
-677 LKKEMGSFYGSQ
+677 
-689 VSGMKKAIK
+689 
-698 QKEKEVEEMKNQLK
+698 
-712 LEV
+712 

>member
-1 MREIEKNKLRKELIL
+1 MREIEKTKLRKELIL

-29 TDNEID
+29 TDTEID

-68 VTDENIE
+68 ATDENIE

-119 LIPIPHQYVSYNTQ
+119 LIPIPHQYVSYNTRD
-133 SKKWVLKVGT
+133 KKWVLKIGT
-143 KEIDL
+143 QEIEL

-153 LLSIHKWN
+153 LLCIHKWN

-187 LRGLAQKYGD
+187 LRGLAKQYGD
-197 VITVYPYDINST
+197 VITVYPYDINSS
-209 DEEKKQIKENVD
+209 DDEKKQIKENIE
-221 NMNGNN
+221 NMSGKT

-235 VGEADINKVVTF
+235 IGDIDINKVVTF

-287 SYSLGEVH
+287 SYSLGEIH

-322 KFHGYNAKEFEFSLE
+322 QFHGYNAKEFEFSFE

-367 SAGFEVNIDFIS
+367 SAGYELENQYLG
-379 EQLGIEKSY
+379 EYLGIDY
-388 LAKKLSAGIGPEFSK
+388 
-403 KKIDELL
+403 KKI
-410 ENARS
+410 
-415 KQKEFEEMILENSD
+415 
-429 EIIKE
+429 
-434 VSKQIKKEFEKV
+434 IKKNIQSF
-446 KNLEDIEKISLN
+446 KIN
-458 LESLKER
+458 
-465 LILGALQGY
+465 
-474 LNEFNSQTIE
+474 E
-484 FSENDLNPFKLSF
+484 FSEDEDKKLFNIVESANTFNTYILSKLEKFTKNISQQIRDQIMNLKEGDEFVLDLDYSLLEDDLIISQLKGYSNSRYTTFNEVIEEFDPFKMKF
-497 TEAINWFCKKFPV
+497 EEAIKSFLDKTPV
-510 LYDVIE
+510 LYDTIEEITEEVRANVVWLKKSTDLEITSKLFDNMKKSMESGTTFKQWLKDCDEVINKAGLGNQGYYLENVYRTNMMTQYSIGNYKQQIEVVEEFPYWEYSAIE
-516 DITKKVDEQFFYMKR
+516 DNRTSNICKQLDGVIKRYDDPFWSTYYPPNHYQCR
-531 STELE
+531 STVISRSKEE
-536 VTKKLYY
+536 IKRHGFKISKDEFDIDVKTFKGNPAESYWNNIKMTAGE
-543 NLLDNLKNGGT
+543 KGRQGT
-554 FKTWLEMSKEVLNK
+554 FKWE
-568 SGLGDSPW
+568 
-576 YLELVYRNNM
+576 
-586 ASAYNA
+586 
-592 GAFYNQELNKKNK
+592 
-605 PYGLYDGV
+605 
-613 DDSRQSDI
+613 
-621 CKALDGKVFPLDH
+621 
-634 PFWNSYLPPN
+634 
-644 HHGCRSRRIAL
+644 
-655 NVEELEEYE
+655 
-664 LKVSKSITKDIKE
+664 
-677 LKKEMGSFYGSQ
+677 
-689 VSGMKKAIK
+689 
-698 QKEKEVEEMKNQLK
+698 
-712 LEV
+712 

>member
-1 MREIEKNKLRKELIL
+1 MREIEKTKLRKELIL

-29 TDNEID
+29 TDTEIN

-75 LEKEIQER
+75 LEKMIQER

-119 LIPIPHQYVSYNTQ
+119 LVPIPHQYVSYNTRD
-133 SKKWVLKVGT
+133 KKWVLRIGT
-143 KEIDL
+143 QEIEL
-148 NREKF
+148 NKEKF
-153 LLSIHKWN
+153 LLCIHKWN

-187 LRGLAQKYGD
+187 LRGLAKQYGD
-197 VITVYPYDINST
+197 VITVYPYDINSS
-209 DEEKKQIKENVD
+209 DDEKKQIKENIE
-221 NMNGNN
+221 NMSGKT

-235 VGEADINKVVTF
+235 IGDIDINKVVTF

-322 KFHGYNAKEFEFSLE
+322 QFHGYNAKEFEFSLE

-367 SAGFEVNIDFIS
+367 SAGYELENQYLG
-379 EQLGIEKSY
+379 EYLGIDY
-388 LAKKLSAGIGPEFSK
+388 
-403 KKIDELL
+403 KKI
-410 ENARS
+410 
-415 KQKEFEEMILENSD
+415 
-429 EIIKE
+429 
-434 VSKQIKKEFEKV
+434 IKKNIQSF
-446 KNLEDIEKISLN
+446 KIN
-458 LESLKER
+458 
-465 LILGALQGY
+465 
-474 LNEFNSQTIE
+474 E
-484 FSENDLNPFKLSF
+484 FSEDEDKKLFNIVESANTFNTYILSKLEKFTKNISQQIRDQIMNLKEGDEFVLDLDYSLLEDDLIISQLKGYSNSRYTTFNEVIEEFDPFKMKF
-497 TEAINWFCKKFPV
+497 EEAIKSFLDKTPV
-510 LYDVIE
+510 LYDIIEEITEEVRANSIWIKKSTDLEITAKLFDNMKKSMEAGTTFKQWLKDCDEIINKAGLGNQGYYLENVYRTNMMTQYSIGNYKQQIEVVEEFPYWEYSAIE
-516 DITKKVDEQFFYMKR
+516 DNRTSNICKQ
-531 STELE
+531 L
-536 VTKKLYY
+536 
-543 NLLDNLKNGGT
+543 
-554 FKTWLEMSKEVLNK
+554 
-568 SGLGDSPW
+568 
-576 YLELVYRNNM
+576 
-586 ASAYNA
+586 
-592 GAFYNQELNKKNK
+592 
-605 PYGLYDGV
+605 DGV
-613 DDSRQSDI
+613 IKRYDD
-621 CKALDGKVFPLDH
+621 
-634 PFWNSYLPPN
+634 PFWSTYYPPN
-644 HHGCRSRRIAL
+644 HYQCRSTVISRSKEEIKRHGFKISKDEFDIDAKTFKGNPAETYWN
-655 NVEELEEYE
+655 NV
-664 LKVSKSITKDIKE
+664 KSASE
-677 LKKEMGSFYGSQ
+677 N
-689 VSGMKKAIK
+689 K
-698 QKEKEVEEMKNQLK
+698 QRTFKWE
-712 LEV
+712 

>member
-133 SKKWVLKVGT
+133 SKKWVLKIGT
-143 KEIDL
+143 QEIEL

-153 LLSIHKWN
+153 LLCIHKWN

-197 VITVYPYDINST
+197 VITVYPYDVNSSE
-209 DEEKKQIKENVD
+209 EEKKQIKENVD

-247 IKLSDLDPNVYT
+247 IKLSDLDPNIYT

-322 KFHGYNAKEFEFSLE
+322 QFHGYNAKEFEFSLE

-367 SAGFEVNIDFIS
+367 SAGFEVNIDYIS
-379 EQLGIEKSY
+379 AQLGIEKSY
-388 LAKKLSAGIGPEFSK
+388 LAKKISAGIGPEFSK
-403 KKIDELL
+403 KKIDDLL
-410 ENARS
+410 ENARA

-434 VSKQIKKEFEKV
+434 VTKQIKKEFEKV

-458 LESLKER
+458 LESLKEK

-474 LNEFNSQTIE
+474 LNEFNSQSIE
-484 FSENDLNPFKLSF
+484 FSEDELNPFKLSF

-586 ASAYNA
+586 TSAYNA
-592 GAFYNQELNKKNK
+592 GAFYNQQLNKKNK

-634 PFWNSYLPPN
+634 PFWNNYLPPN

-655 NVEELEEYE
+655 DADELGEYG

-698 QKEKEVEEMKNQLK
+698 QKEKELEEMKNQLK